1 MRCVYCDCNVV
12 GSRDV
17 VAVEGG
23 APAHANCYQFDLMS
37 QRVFKSLKL
46 TALTDSELNDLFDL
60 VRLEMNSRS
69 PAANNIELF
78 SA

>member
-1 MRCVYCDCNVV
+1 MVT
-12 GSRDV
+12 
-17 VAVEGG
+17 VEGG

-60 VRLEMNSRS
+60 VKLEMNSRS
-69 PAANNIELF
+69 PAANDVELF
-78 SA
+78 